1 MKRHAVSFRQLL
13 EHILPV
19 AALPAADRE
28 RVERALAQGS
38 PAEQEAVAVAALERL
53 ADAGTLVPLPDRL
66 EGGDRVVRW
75 QKKDAQEV
83 IALGKPCSTTFKV
96 GTYHYLV
103 NRADVTFTMTPRS
116 TNLVTKCERR

>member
-1 MKRHAVSFRQLL
+1 M
-13 EHILPV
+13 
-19 AALPAADRE
+19 AAYAARANLKAFVFVPAG
-28 RVERALAQGS
+28 Q
-38 PAEQEAVAVAALERL
+38 
-53 ADAGTLVPLPDRL
+53 
-66 EGGDRVVRW
+66 
-75 QKKDAQEV
+75 